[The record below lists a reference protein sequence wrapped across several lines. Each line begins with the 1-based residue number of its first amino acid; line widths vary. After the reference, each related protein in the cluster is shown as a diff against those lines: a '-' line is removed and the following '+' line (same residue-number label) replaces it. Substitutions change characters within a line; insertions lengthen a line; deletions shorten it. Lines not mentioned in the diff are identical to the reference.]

1 MSEREGNI
9 FCPLQ
14 PPRCTHGDTEAS
26 GRGQLVMVTQLGSH
40 SPGSSEPP
48 APHCRPVIHAVSSAQ
63 APRG

>member
-1 MSEREGNI
+1 MSEREGDI

-40 SPGSSEPP
+40 SPGPLSLRLPI
-48 APHCRPVIHAVSSAQ
+48 A
-63 APRG
+63 GL